1 MNFPSIGAGKAVMAH
16 STGESESDALRLDFD
31 RRLMLQFRGSVVTS
45 DAGLHRPGL
54 MMISAQRVVG
64 NFRTSGQ
71 FYTDFLYP

>member
-1 MNFPSIGAGKAVMAH
+1 MIGLGSQSFASCVI
-16 STGESESDALRLDFD
+16 
-31 RRLMLQFRGSVVTS
+31 RGSVVTS

-54 MMISAQRVVG
+54 MIISAQRVVG